1 MVNKSL
7 NSSFDISAAEK
18 STIHEPEKL
27 WNALCVEEVLSDIL
41 NIITNMVS
49 LLPEFQEI
57 EDMSTT
63 ELYVFLFTAISDNQK
78 DVSNTNL
85 SKKLHISKSAVSV
98 ATKLLIKKGIIQAVQ
113 DIEDRRH
120 SYLTLTPRG
129 KAIFNEFKRSFGNLL
144 NEVVSSMNE
153 GELKKLTESFK
164 MLAEFS
170 KKMEIR
176 NH

>member
-1 MVNKSL
+1 MANKSL

-18 STIHEPEKL
+18 STIHETEKL
-27 WNALCVEEVLSDIL
+27 VNTICVEEILSDIL
-41 NIITNMVS
+41 NIITSMVS
-49 LLPEFQEI
+49 LLPEFQDI

-63 ELYVFLFTAISDNQK
+63 ELYIFLFTAISDNQK

-120 SYLTLTPRG
+120 SYLTLTTKG
-129 KAIFNEFKRSFGNLL
+129 KAIFSEFKQSFERLL

-153 GELKKLTESFK
+153 DELRKLTESFK

-170 KKMEIR
+170 KKVEMQ
-176 NH
+176 NL